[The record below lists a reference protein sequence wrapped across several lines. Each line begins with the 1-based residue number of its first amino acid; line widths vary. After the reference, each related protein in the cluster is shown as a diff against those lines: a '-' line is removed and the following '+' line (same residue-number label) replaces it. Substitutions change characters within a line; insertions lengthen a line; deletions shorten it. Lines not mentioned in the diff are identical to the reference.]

1 MPFAISRWLSDN
13 RVRQGAARKDDAMT
27 THDRGG
33 VRAALA
39 FLQPVREH
47 PMNMTGATRPDS
59 VVVSEKR

>member
-33 VRAALA
+33 VRAAL
-39 FLQPVREH
+39 
-47 PMNMTGATRPDS
+47 GAAA
-59 VVVSEKR
+59 VLLALLYA